1 MIVARYPHKDKYY
14 GTTGNTQNGLF
25 FLLPPEYRQRAGE
38 IAITFES
45 LIQVM
50 GIFWILFFSQTD
62 WSH

>member
-50 GIFWILFFSQTD
+50 GIF
-62 WSH
+62 